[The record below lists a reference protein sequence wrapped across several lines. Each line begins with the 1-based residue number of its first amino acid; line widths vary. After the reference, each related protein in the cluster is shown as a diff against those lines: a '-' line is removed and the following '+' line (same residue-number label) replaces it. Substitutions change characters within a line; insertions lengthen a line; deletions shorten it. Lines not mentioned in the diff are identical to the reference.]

1 VSRPADLPLELV
13 GVRARLLAE
22 GAALLE
28 DAGALLVGDLHLG
41 RSAALQRAGLGLP
54 SGSDADDVDRLEA
67 LAARTGP
74 ARLLL
79 LGDLVHAR
87 ASIGPELTRQL
98 RRLAALPGVRVEALP
113 GNHDR
118 FLARLADATGLRVR
132 PPRVRLAGAE
142 LAHAP
147 RVRPPRGGAPLRI
160 AGHLH
165 PVVRLGGG
173 HDAVRLPAFVAE
185 DRQLVLPA
193 FGTTAAGA
201 PVPPRPGR
209 RRFVCDG
216 TRVVEVPAGA
226 P

>member
-1 VSRPADLPLELV
+1 VSRPVDLPLELA
-13 GVRARLLAE
+13 GVRVRLLAE
-22 GAALLE
+22 GAALLA

-54 SGSDADDVDRLEA
+54 GGSDADDVARLEA
-67 LAARTGP
+67 LAARLGAT
-74 ARLLL
+74 RLLL

-87 ASIGPELTRQL
+87 ASVGPELTRQV

-118 FLARLADATGLRVR
+118 FLADLAHETGLEVR
-132 PPRVRLAGAE
+132 PTRVRLAGAE

-173 HDAVRLPAFVAE
+173 RDALRLPAFVVE

-193 FGTTAAGA
+193 FGATAGGA
-201 PVPPRPGR
+201 VVPGRDGR
-209 RRFVCDG
+209 RRFACSG
-216 TRVVEVPAGA
+216 TRVIEVPAGSA
-226 P
+226 